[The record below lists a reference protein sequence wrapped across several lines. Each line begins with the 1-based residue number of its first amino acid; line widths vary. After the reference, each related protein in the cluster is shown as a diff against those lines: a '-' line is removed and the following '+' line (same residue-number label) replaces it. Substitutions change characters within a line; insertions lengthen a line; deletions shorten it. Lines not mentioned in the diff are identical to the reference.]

1 MNFRLAAALVLA
13 GTAAQAEVLRFPG
26 TASLAREDVSALDS
40 YEMPVG
46 IWAEGQV
53 PIEVVEG
60 QRVTQAWRIAAP
72 SLTTLQ
78 LLRPLREQLRNDGFD
93 ILFECQ
99 TEACGGFD
107 FRFALDVLPPPQMR
121 VNIGDF
127 RFLSAARDVALG
139 REFVTLLVSRT
150 AQAGF
155 VQVTQIT
162 PATDATPAPL
172 TSVDPAIVTPGVEPA
187 PGDAPIA
194 AQLDTVGRAVLGDLA
209 FVTGAAQLGEGD
221 FASLQALADYL
232 ARYPDRQVA
241 LVGHTDSTGSLDAN
255 IALSKRR
262 AAAVLERLVGQY
274 GVPRRQLAAEGMGYL
289 APVASNLTAEGR
301 EANRRVEVIVT
312 STQAGQ

>member
-1 MNFRLAAALVLA
+1 MIRSTLAITLALA
-13 GTAAQAEVLRFPG
+13 TSAEAQSLQFPSNA
-26 TASLAREDVSALDS
+26 TLMRDEAVTLDS
-40 YEMPVG
+40 YTVPTG
-46 IWAEGQV
+46 IWENDALPTLTAEGQ
-53 PIEVVEG
+53 II
-60 QRVTQAWRIAAP
+60 RQAWRIGAA

-78 LLRPLREQLRNDGFD
+78 ILRPLREQLRNDGFD

-162 PATDATPAPL
+162 PATDAAPAPL
-172 TSVDPAIVTPGVEPA
+172 ASVDPAIVTPGVEPA
-187 PGDAPIA
+187 PSDAPIA